1 MESWQV
7 IVISLSVGAFGSV
20 GAWILLN
27 LISHDKSINNIK
39 SGMTSLETS
48 VKTLS
53 TSLDNFSDRLDGLG
67 NRLDG
72 FINKELDTLKQ
83 FLGK

>member
-7 IVISLSVGAFGSV
+7 IIISLAVGAFGSV
-20 GAWILLN
+20 GAWVLLN
-27 LISHDKSINNIK
+27 LISHDKSISK
-39 SGMTSLETS
+39 MQSGMTSLETS

-67 NRLDG
+67 DRLDG
-72 FINKELDTLKQ
+72 FINKELDTLKN
-83 FLGK
+83 FLGR